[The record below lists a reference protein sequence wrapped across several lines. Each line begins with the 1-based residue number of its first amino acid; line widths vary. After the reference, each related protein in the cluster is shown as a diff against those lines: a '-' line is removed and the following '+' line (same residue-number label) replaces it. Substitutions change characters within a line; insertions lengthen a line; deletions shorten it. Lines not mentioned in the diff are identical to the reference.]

1 VKFTDIFVRRPVLA
15 IVVSL
20 VILIAGFQAI
30 RSLNVRQYPKLES
43 ASVTVRTAYVGANAD
58 LVRGFI
64 TTPLERAIAAAD
76 GIDYIE
82 SQSFQGLSTISV
94 RLKLNFSA
102 ANALADISARVNQ
115 VRADL
120 PPEAEVPAIN
130 IEPSDAQIAAM
141 YLSFGS
147 TILEDNQVTDYLIR
161 VVQPRLSAIDGVQRA
176 DILGGRTFAIRAWLK
191 ADRMAALNVSPSQ
204 VRQALAANNYL
215 AAVGT
220 TKGAL
225 VQVNLTASTDLKS
238 LGEFKRLVVRQQGGA
253 LVRLED
259 IADVVMGADT
269 YDQDV
274 RLSGDKAVF
283 MGIWVLPNANSLDVI
298 ARVRKEID
306 VIKTE
311 LPTGMQATVAFD
323 STGYIN
329 SAIHE
334 VERTLTETVLI
345 VIVVIFLFL
354 GSLRTVL
361 VPLVAIPVSLIGAV
375 FLMQVFGF
383 TLNLLTLL
391 AVVLSVGLVVDDA
404 IVVVENV
411 ERHIREGK
419 TPLEA
424 SYIGARELVGPI
436 VAMTITLAAVY
447 APIGLQGG
455 LTGALFREFAFTLAG
470 AVLISG
476 VVALTLS
483 PMMSSQLLG
492 SRRAHTWMQ
501 RGIDGGFDRV
511 RRAYTRALAATLRTR
526 PAVYA
531 VWIVLSLL
539 VVPMYMF
546 SPKELAPNEDQG
558 VMFGAIDVPANATL
572 EQLTPYT
579 EQVNRIF
586 ESVPEFDHSFQIT
599 FPASGFGG
607 VLVKPWD
614 ERQRSIF
621 PIQGE
626 LSGKLAS
633 VAGIRAPVFLPSAL
647 PSAGFFP
654 IEFVISSTADHEE
667 ILRFAQQ
674 LVQAAVASGQ
684 FAFPP
689 VTDVRIDQATSEIV
703 LDRDKIG
710 SMGLT
715 MQQVG
720 GDLSSMLGGNFVNR
734 FNIDGRSYKVI
745 AQAARADRLTTT
757 QLADIHISGPDG
769 QLMPLSAVAT
779 LRDHVE
785 PRTLNRFQQLNAIKI
800 SGVAPRSVDG
810 GLKVLE
816 DAAAKILPAGYRVDY
831 TGESRQLRQES
842 GKFLP
847 AMGLAVVL
855 IFLVLAAQFN
865 SFRDPF
871 VILAGSVPLAMF
883 GAMIFT
889 FLKFAGPPGMQFKL
903 TEGWTTTL
911 NIYSQ
916 VGLVTLVGLVSKN
929 GILIV
934 EFANAQQARG
944 MSKIDAIHEAA
955 STRLRPI
962 LMTTVATVVG
972 HFPLTLVTG
981 AGAVARNSIGI
992 VLVGGMTIGTLF
1004 TLFVVPSLYVL
1015 IAKDHRSEGAGDSA
1029 ASGFDAGKSGERT
1042 SAFAPT
1048 RGEVAAR
1055 MVET

>member
-15 IVVSL
+15 VVVSL

-76 GIDYIE
+76 GIDYME
-82 SQSFQGLSTISV
+82 SQSNQGLSTINV

-161 VVQPRLSAIDGVQRA
+161 VVQPRLSAIEGVQRA

-419 TPLEA
+419 TALEA
-424 SYIGARELVGPI
+424 SYVGARELVGPI

-511 RRAYTRALAATLRTR
+511 RRGYTRALAATLRTR

-626 LSGKLAS
+626 LSGKLGS

-779 LRDHVE
+779 LRDRVE

-847 AMGLAVVL
+847 AMGLALVL

-903 TEGWTTTL
+903 TAGWTTTL

-944 MSKIDAIHEAA
+944 MSKIDAIQEAA

-1015 IAKDHRSEGAGDSA
+1015 IAKDHRSARRGDSA

-1042 SAFAPT
+1042 STFAPT
-1048 RGEVAAR
+1048 RPEVAAR